1 MEQRFKI
8 CLNSMNL
15 MNFFHFN
22 NINSYFIFI
31 SFEDNFNHFYPA
43 AITAAVT
50 AAVTAAITAA
60 ITAAVTAAVI
70 VVNKDVVKFIMMKDH
85 N

>member
-1 MEQRFKI
+1 MMEQRFKI

-60 ITAAVTAAVI
+60 VTAAVI

>member
-50 AAVTAAITAA
+50 AAV
-60 ITAAVTAAVI
+60 I